1 MPMADVKV
9 RLDGAA
15 YDLATRKF
23 VGPTKVKNAML
34 AHDLKGTSRG
44 ALYHRLAAL
53 DTDALWEAHKLIH
66 KQTAAPSK
74 LLAPGAAGDS
84 KLMEAVDAELGV
96 DDHSVAGL
104 VPINWYHT
112 VLTHAFQATAGP
124 PFYGVLM

>member
-1 MPMADVKV
+1 MADVKV

-34 AHDLKGTSRG
+34 ARDLSGTSLPG
-44 ALYHRLAAL
+44 GTLYRRLAAL

-96 DDHSVAGL
+96 DDNSVARL